1 MKKNILFSTLFGLA
15 GLVLAAD
22 PSPKDDVM
30 AATKKLADKGSYSW
44 KSSMD
49 LGPNSQFQISPTEA
63 KIDKEGTIWLSF
75 ATRDGATIQGIKKG
89 SKIAI
94 KTDQGW
100 QAGSADAGGGGGF
113 GDPVVGGTRR
123 LQNLK
128 APAAEVED
136 LISKVKDL
144 KKDGD
149 AFSGELTEDGAK
161 SLVTMGGFGRRGGGG
176 GGGGGNAPAA
186 KNAKGSVKF
195 WVKDGV
201 LSKYESKV
209 QGTVTGRDGEDRDI
223 ERSTTVELKDVGTTK
238 IEVPEEAQKKLS

>member
-30 AATKKLADKGSYSW
+30 AAAKKLADKGSYSW
-44 KSSMD
+44 KTTMD
-49 LGPNSQFQISPTEA
+49 LGANSPFQPGPTEG
-63 KIDKEGTIWLSF
+63 KIDKDGTIWLSYSM
-75 ATRDGATIQGIKKG
+75 RDDTIQGIKKG

-128 APAAEVED
+128 APTAEIED

-176 GGGGGNAPAA
+176 GGNGPAA

-201 LSKYESKV
+201 ISKYESKV

-238 IEVPEEAQKKLS
+238 IDVPEDAQKKLS

>member
-22 PSPKDDVM
+22 PSPKDDVL
-30 AATKKLADKGSYSW
+30 AAAKKLADKGSYTW
-44 KSSMD
+44 KTTMD
-49 LGPNSQFQISPTEA
+49 FGANSPFQPGPTEG
-63 KIDKEGTIWLSF
+63 KIDKEGTIWLSY
-75 ATRDGATIQGIKKG
+75 AMRDTAVQGIKKG

-94 KTDQGW
+94 KTDGGW
-100 QAGSADAGGGGGF
+100 QAGQTDAGGGGGGF

-128 APAAEVED
+128 PPAAEVED
-136 LISKVKDL
+136 LVGKVKDL

-161 SLVTMGGFGRRGGGG
+161 SLVTLGGFGRRGG

-201 LSKYESKV
+201 ISKYESKV
-209 QGTVTGRDGEDRDI
+209 QGTITGRDGEDRDI
-223 ERSTTVELKDVGTTK
+223 ERATTVELKDVGATK
-238 IEVPEEAQKKLS
+238 IDVPEEAAKKLS

>member
-22 PSPKDDVM
+22 PSPKDDVL
-30 AATKKLADKGSYSW
+30 AAAKKLADKGSYSW
-44 KSSMD
+44 KTSLD
-49 LGPNSQFQISPTEA
+49 FGPNSQFQISPTDA
-63 KIDKEGTIWLSF
+63 KIDKEGTVWLTF
-75 ATRDGATIQGIKKG
+75 TTRDGAAIQGIKKG

-100 QAGSADAGGGGGF
+100 QAGQADAGGGGGGF
-113 GDPVVGGTRR
+113 ADPVVGGTRR

-128 APAAEVED
+128 TPAAEVEE
-136 LISKVKDL
+136 LAGKVKDL

-149 AFSGELTEDGAK
+149 AYSGELTEDGAK
-161 SLVTMGGFGRRGGGG
+161 SLVTQGGFGRRGG

-201 LSKYESKV
+201 ISKYESKV

-223 ERSTTVELKDVGTTK
+223 ERATTVELKDVGTTK
-238 IEVPEEAQKKLS
+238 IDVPEEAQKKLS